1 MTFGDATRAG
11 CIAFAV
17 GALLVHA
24 MVDFPLE
31 VTSLQYYVGICA
43 GLGWGAL
50 GWRIEPRP
58 PEPIAARLGKAAE
71 TFKYN

>member
-1 MTFGDATRAG
+1 
-11 CIAFAV
+11 V
-17 GALLVHA
+17 GAVLVHA
-24 MVDFPLE
+24 LVDYPLQ
-31 VTSLQYYVGICA
+31 VTSLQYYAGICA

-50 GWRIEPRP
+50 GWRMEPHH